1 MKKMKNVLAQRK
13 EAQEAEL
20 DLSKSDAEEGN
31 SQFQLEGCGF
41 QFAQVVHEFEPPV
54 AKTYDPRGE
63 AVTLATTVTGN
74 QEGFSERQI
83 KGAEKART
91 LHATLCYPSQED
103 FRWIIESKQ
112 IKNCPV
118 TVQDVDV
125 AFKIWGKNIA
135 ASPVKTIRSKSNP
148 VVRDSVKVPEE
159 SLELHNVPV
168 AIELAR
174 REKVENVVE
183 ELSRTSEK
191 FSEQDSDRSH
201 TTKRLSE
208 MLPI

>member
-1 MKKMKNVLAQRK
+1 M
-13 EAQEAEL
+13 
-20 DLSKSDAEEGN
+20 
-31 SQFQLEGCGF
+31 
-41 QFAQVVHEFEPPV
+41 
-54 AKTYDPRGE
+54 
-63 AVTLATTVTGN
+63 
-74 QEGFSERQI
+74 
-83 KGAEKART
+83 
-91 LHATLCYPSQED
+91 
-103 FRWIIESKQ
+103 
-112 IKNCPV
+112 

-148 VVRDSVKVPEE
+148 VVRDSVRVPEE
-159 SLELHNVPV
+159 SLEIPIVPV

-191 FSEQDSDRSH
+191 FSDQE